1 MEFQR
6 MKRVFLGLL
15 AGLSLSAVAASE
27 TYVLEP
33 NHSFARFGYTHL
45 GYSTQLSR
53 FDKVRGS
60 FSFDK
65 DAGTG
70 GADVTIDT
78 TSVSTGS
85 DLFNKHIQ
93 AEDYLDTAKYP
104 TATFKA
110 DKASFKDGVPVS
122 LDGTLTMKGVS
133 KPVQLAV
140 THFHCMPHPMLKKDA
155 CGADA
160 VAQIKRSDF
169 NMGKN
174 APYVGDDVTISI
186 AVEAIKE

>member
-1 MEFQR
+1 
-6 MKRVFLGLL
+6 MKRVVLGLL
-15 AGLSLSAVAASE
+15 AGLSLSAVAAPA

-33 NHSFARFGYTHL
+33 NHSFARFSYSHL
-45 GYSTQLSR
+45 GYSTQMSR
-53 FDKVRGS
+53 FDKVKGS
-60 FSFDK
+60 FTFDK

-70 GADVTIDT
+70 GADVVIDT

-93 AEDYLDTAKYP
+93 GEDYLNTAQFP

-110 DKASFKDGVPVS
+110 SKASFKDGVPVS

-133 KPVQLAV
+133 KPVQLSI
-140 THFHCMPHPMLKKDA
+140 THFHCMPHPMMKKDA

-160 VAQIKRSDF
+160 VAQVKRSDF

-174 APYVGDDVTISI
+174 APYVGDDVTINI
-186 AVEAIKE
+186 AVEAVKE